1 MARRTVKEV
10 SDDLDKLIDRTDVVR
25 QSINDLE
32 LKLAL
37 LQQRTDDIE
46 KDLSGIFGSFSWAWR
61 AVGGLLIAAVVA
73 FVISGGLVK

>member
-10 SDDLDKLIDRTDVVR
+10 SDDLDKLIDKCDDVR
-25 QSINDLE
+25 KSINDLE

-37 LQQRTDDIE
+37 LQQKTHNIE
-46 KDLSGIFGSFSWAWR
+46 ADLLGIFSSFSWAWR
-61 AVGGLLIAAVVA
+61 AVSGLMIAAVVA

>member
-10 SDDLDKLIDRTDVVR
+10 SDDLDKIIDRCELVK
-25 QSINDLE
+25 QNINDLE

-37 LQQRTDDIE
+37 LQQKTHSIE
-46 KDLSGIFGSFSWAWR
+46 ADLLGIFSSFSWAWR
-61 AVGGLLIAAVVA
+61 AVGGLMIAAVVA

>member
-10 SDDLDKLIDRTDVVR
+10 SDDLDKMVDRCDAVK

-37 LQQRTDDIE
+37 LQQKTNNIE
-46 KDLSGIFGSFSWAWR
+46 ADLTGLFGSFSWVFR

-73 FVISGGLVK
+73 FAISGGLVK